1 MVNANEYGKL
11 IFNKCSSNELVTAY
25 AKIVGT
31 GPFYVNG
38 RLEAATKSVTMAQNT
53 YNNRSVYRQTELTLC
68 SVADSDVGVN
78 IKMGQLTGGFVS
90 DRASA
95 TAQAEQ
101 YGLSLIA
108 LQDGY
113 LLLGSENG
121 LSKVLGAENTVL
133 QAIDV
138 ILKKWK

>member
-1 MVNANEYGKL
+1 M
-11 IFNKCSSNELVTAY
+11 
-25 AKIVGT
+25 
-31 GPFYVNG
+31 
-38 RLEAATKSVTMAQNT
+38 
-53 YNNRSVYRQTELTLC
+53 YRQTELTLC

-95 TAQAEQ
+95 KAQADQ
-101 YGLSLIA
+101 YGLSMIA

-113 LLLGSENG
+113 LLLGSEKG